1 MKKFNFDFFKIIIS
15 AVIFAISFIFKD
27 NNILHLTLLA
37 ISYILV
43 SYEMYI
49 HALKNILKGEIF
61 DENFLMII
69 ATIGAF
75 YIGEYEEALMVML
88 LFNLGEY
95 LSDKAVDNSRE
106 SITKLMDLRS
116 DTINL
121 KIDDDIKNINIKDAK
136 LNDVFIVKPGE
147 KIGLDGIVIEG
158 SGNIDTSSLTGE
170 SIPKYVKKDMNVLSG
185 TTALDSVLTIKA
197 TSTYETSTATKII
210 ELIENSEDK
219 KASSEKFITRFC
231 KIYTPIVVICAILL
245 TLVPLMLGYSLND
258 WLYKSLVFLVT
269 SCPCALII
277 SVPLSF
283 FSGIGRA
290 SKDGIL
296 IKGGTELENLSKIKT
311 LVFDK
316 TGTITKGNFAVQKM
330 NSVDIAKEELL
341 ELAAYG
347 EYYSNHPIAKAIIK
361 KYDKDIEKERI
372 SDFKEISGKGI
383 SVKID
388 KNDILLGNSLLLTD
402 NNINV
407 PKVNEIGTAIYIARN
422 QKYLGYIVIADEI
435 KEEAFNLVKS
445 LKKEGVNKVIMLS
458 GDNKEIVE
466 KVSEK
471 LEFNDCYYEMLPID
485 KVNKVTDLKKEN
497 FTAFVGDGIND
508 APVMKIADLGI
519 SMGGVGSDAAIE
531 ASSIVLMTDNLDKIS
546 KAIRISKKTNNIVRF
561 NIAFALII
569 KFIFLLLGTL
579 GYSKIWYAVIA
590 DVGVTL
596 LLVLNS
602 LRLII
607 NKNKLG

>member
-15 AVIFAISFIFKD
+15 TIIFIASFIFKD
-27 NNILHLTLLA
+27 NNILHLILLVT
-37 ISYILV
+37 SYIIV

-49 HALKNILKGEIF
+49 KAIKNILVGEIF

-75 YIGEYEEALMVML
+75 FIGEYEEAIIVML

-95 LSDKAVDNSRE
+95 LSDKAVDNSKE
-106 SITKLMDLRS
+106 SITKLMDLRG

-121 KIDDDIKNINIKDAK
+121 KINNNIKNINIKDAK
-136 LNDVFIVKPGE
+136 INDIFIVKPGE
-147 KIGLDGIVIEG
+147 KIGLDGIIIDGV
-158 SGNIDTSSLTGE
+158 SNVDTSSLTGE
-170 SIPKYVKKDMNVLSG
+170 SIPRSVKADMCVLSG
-185 TTALDSVLTIKA
+185 TTNLDAVLTIKA

-210 ELIENSEDK
+210 ELIESSDDK
-219 KASSEKFITRFC
+219 KAKTEKFITRFC
-231 KIYTPIVVICAILL
+231 KIYTPIVVISAILL
-245 TLVPLMLGYSLND
+245 TLVPFLLGESFSD

-277 SVPLSF
+277 SVPLGYF
-283 FSGIGRA
+283 AGIGRA
-290 SKDGIL
+290 SREGIL
-296 IKGGTELENLSKIKT
+296 VKGGNELENLSKIET
-311 LVFDK
+311 IVFDK
-316 TGTITKGNFAVQKM
+316 TGTITKGTFDVTKIHSIDM
-330 NSVDIAKEELL
+330 SEETFL
-341 ELAAYG
+341 EIAAYA
-347 EYYSNHPIAKAIIK
+347 EFYSNHPIAKSILK
-361 KYDKDIEKERI
+361 KYSKEINKNRI

-388 KNDILLGNSLLLTD
+388 DDSFLIGNYNLLVS
-402 NNINV
+402 NNIDV
-407 PKVNEIGTAIYIARN
+407 SEINELGTIVYIAKEKN
-422 QKYLGYIVIADEI
+422 YLGYIVITDEI
-435 KEEAFNLVKS
+435 KEEAYNLVKV
-445 LKKEGVNKVIMLS
+445 LRNVGINKIIMLS
-458 GDNKEIVE
+458 GDNKETVE
-466 KVSEK
+466 KVSSK
-471 LEFNDCYYEMLPID
+471 LGFSECYYEMLPID
-485 KVNKVTDLKKEN
+485 KVNKVNDLKKEN

-519 SMGGVGSDAAIE
+519 SMGGIGSDAAIE

-546 KAIRISKKTNNIVRF
+546 ESIKISKKTNNIVHF

-607 NKNKLG
+607 KRK